1 MPIDVWDGTEIV
13 CRGFRPWC
21 CDTGSSSHFTKLVT
35 SSNPHGPS
43 VTDPCLTCRRC
54 SHPHAHHTLACPST
68 GKDEL
73 SRWRWSDTHT
83 CTTRSLSSPLLRAD
97 TRFLLA
103 SRTYFSFSLSLSLA
117 FFRPAFFRLRF
128 PFTSLGSAFPLRTDL
143 LFILYLWAVSVGAV
157 CPKLT
162 PPHLRTIT
170 MITHALSK
178 KAGVT
183 APERKLLRKNK
194 SGLQSSRKNIA
205 EEK

>member
-1 MPIDVWDGTEIV
+1 MPIDVWEGTEIV

-103 SRTYFSFSLSLSLA
+103 SRTYFSFSLSLSGFLSPS
-117 FFRPAFFRLRF
+117 FLSPPLSFHFSRLCFPPQNGPPIHFISVGRLRG
-128 PFTSLGSAFPLRTDL
+128 GSPPQAHPAPLAHNYYDDP
-143 LFILYLWAVSVGAV
+143 
-157 CPKLT
+157 C
-162 PPHLRTIT
+162 
-170 MITHALSK
+170 ALK
-178 KAGVT
+178 KDGH
-183 APERKLLRKNK
+183 K
-194 SGLQSSRKNIA
+194 SSRKKVA